1 MNVLTAYIMN
11 ETVHTHLSDFL
22 SGKLSPEAFTEW
34 VVQTPE
40 LKELIAED
48 DYQQLAANVPKQAV
62 SRDSLEE
69 VLRKYVDWAQYEK
82 EKLAETLM
90 AIIWNENPEHA
101 LIDLYQ
107 RYSRGQRFLYTLGL
121 KYGRLFA
128 QPTGTRRLR
137 MIAPPTPEEREALL
151 QKVYPQATAEA
162 KRLLGLLVAERIQF
176 TGTYTSDGHPE
187 YVVQ

>member
-1 MNVLTAYIMN
+1 MN

-22 SGKLSPEAFTEW
+22 SGKITPEAFTQW
-34 VVQTPE
+34 VGQTPE

-48 DYQQLAANVPKQAV
+48 DYRQLAASPIQQVV

-90 AIIWNENPEHA
+90 AIIWNENPVNA
-101 LIDLYQ
+101 LVDLYE
-107 RYSRGQRFLYTLGL
+107 RYARGQRFLYTLGL
-121 KYGRLFA
+121 RYGRLFVQRTPA
-128 QPTGTRRLR
+128 RRVR
-137 MIAPPTPEEREALL
+137 TVAPPTADERDALL
-151 QKVYPQATAEA
+151 QKVYPQANAEA

-176 TGTYTSDGHPE
+176 TGTYTTEGNPE